1 MKKFL
6 LAFIL
11 FFFLFPTTAKA
22 SCSFSEQFCE
32 DYGIESYEELEEIY
46 TIYSAALD
54 YGMNSYS
61 MVEDAIISDYIL
73 KEELG
78 EDLVDELLDFQ
89 EQYGYDSI
97 EKLLNVADEIGYSEL
112 TEDYSYIH
120 SEYEESIN
128 SSDINKTYTK
138 YTFTD
143 KLKDKLCEF
152 WDNFGFFIILCIVS
166 LIIMCLSYIVY
177 EFYQRLKKKHR

>member
-46 TIYSAALD
+46 TIYSATLG
-54 YGMNSYS
+54 YGMDSYS
-61 MVEDAIISDYIL
+61 KVEDAIISDYIL

-78 EDLVDELLDFQ
+78 EDLVGELLDFQ
-89 EQYGYDSI
+89 EQYGYGSI
-97 EKLLNVADEIGYSEL
+97 EKLLNAADEIGYGEL
-112 TEDYSYIH
+112 TGDYSYIQRRN
-120 SEYEESIN
+120 ENYESNAITEDAITN
-128 SSDINKTYTK
+128 ENSDIEWHKK
-138 YTFTD
+138 
-143 KLKDKLCEF
+143 
-152 WDNFGFFIILCIVS
+152 FINIFSNIWKRNWYFLLPIISWGLIFLCIAFNS
-166 LIIMCLSYIVY
+166 W
-177 EFYQRLKKKHR
+177 RNKRK